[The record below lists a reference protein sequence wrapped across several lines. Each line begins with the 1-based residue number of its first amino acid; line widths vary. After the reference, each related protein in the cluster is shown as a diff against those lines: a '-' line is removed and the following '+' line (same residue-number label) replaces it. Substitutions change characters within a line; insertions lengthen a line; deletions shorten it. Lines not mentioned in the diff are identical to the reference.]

1 MPGQGYSTL
10 GLKPST
16 LSLLTSVT
24 DTFYPGMFFPSTL
37 IILMNE
43 VKMGRYTVEAHKLR
57 ADLSGRYNTLT
68 IRSDVK
74 KWLDENYELHIK
86 EYEERYHVRCFSHFI
101 SYFLANLFASKFDS
115 QGSVIRLQE
124 SDFGWL
130 RAEYESYKDKLNGS
144 SSKSATFDRFADHYI
159 NDILNK
165 MRAAKQILSV

>member
-16 LSLLTSVT
+16 ISLLANVT
-24 DTFYPGMFFPSTL
+24 NAFYPGMFFPSTL

-43 VKMGRYTVEAHKLR
+43 VKMGRYTVDAHKIVI
-57 ADLSGRYNTLT
+57 DLSGRYNTLT

-74 KWLDENYELHIK
+74 EWIDENYELHIK
-86 EYEERYHVRCFSHFI
+86 EYEKKYRVKCFSHFI

-115 QGSVIRLQE
+115 QGNVIRLQE

-130 RAEYESYKDKLNGS
+130 HTEYENYKVKLNGS
-144 SSKSATFDRFADHYI
+144 SKSTTFDRFADQYI
-159 NDILNK
+159 NNILSK
-165 MRAAKQILSV
+165 MRTAKEILSV